1 MWQLRR
7 DLTDYSLQSAAR
19 LASAFSQ
26 DISKDIANIDYRA
39 INQFWKPLSAR
50 ISDLMNA
57 IEKSK
62 LKSLTSVADRVADFQ
77 SDINDGLSY
86 FLANKDEN
94 SFNVVVSFSEDLTGV
109 YREFL
114 TDFLVTEEYAQ
125 YALSETDSLII
136 NISDNNFYTPR
147 DHLPYVMSFDDSASL
162 RIEDPTLLEEL
173 RTMASKEA
181 DQMSRLPFMSAFD
194 NYQKNID
201 SLKSF
206 YPQIKAKYR
215 RNIDI
220 TIKNKEIESV
230 LEEIPNS
237 AVYDAYLKMKSFV
250 EEVPQSNSY
259 SGIKESTEEALLSL
273 GAFKQVYAEN
283 FFGNLDTVH
292 TELIAQLNDY
302 NRILSDIRR
311 NTFSFD
317 GHIQSLNKALA
328 EIKSMSSN
336 SVVPDLEKIEVNMKN
351 VYLFASEGKNES
363 VYGIFSTRIVNH
375 GKISGPTGQKS
386 WEE

>member
-1 MWQLRR
+1 VEFETYHRVITDLDSMWQLRR

-206 YPQIKAKYR
+206 YPQIK
-215 RNIDI
+215 
-220 TIKNKEIESV
+220 
-230 LEEIPNS
+230 
-237 AVYDAYLKMKSFV
+237 
-250 EEVPQSNSY
+250 
-259 SGIKESTEEALLSL
+259 
-273 GAFKQVYAEN
+273 
-283 FFGNLDTVH
+283 
-292 TELIAQLNDY
+292 
-302 NRILSDIRR
+302 
-311 NTFSFD
+311 
-317 GHIQSLNKALA
+317 
-328 EIKSMSSN
+328 
-336 SVVPDLEKIEVNMKN
+336 
-351 VYLFASEGKNES
+351 
-363 VYGIFSTRIVNH
+363 
-375 GKISGPTGQKS
+375 
-386 WEE
+386 